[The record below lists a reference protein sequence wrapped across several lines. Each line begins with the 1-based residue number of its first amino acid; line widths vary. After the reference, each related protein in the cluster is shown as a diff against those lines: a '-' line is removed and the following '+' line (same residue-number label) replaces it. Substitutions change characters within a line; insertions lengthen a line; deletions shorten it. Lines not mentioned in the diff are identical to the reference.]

1 MGIREEVTGI
11 TGKIEQVATDVK
23 WLVEV
28 RKEELI
34 DKKDKKSRT
43 LWVIAIAIPI
53 FVSLGV
59 FSAGM
64 VKNVEILCA
73 LHKPQIEMFK
83 QGASMT
89 DLSEKGLE
97 AVHGKTKR

>member
-11 TGKIEQVATDVK
+11 TGKLEQVATDVK

-28 RKEELI
+28 RKEELS
-34 DKKDKKSRT
+34 DKKDKKSRL
-43 LWVIAIAIPI
+43 LWLTAIIIPVI
-53 FVSLGV
+53 VSVGI

-64 VKNVEILCA
+64 VKNIEILCA
-73 LHKPQIEMFK
+73 LHKPQIELFR

-89 DLSEKGLE
+89 GLSEKGLE
-97 AVHGKTKR
+97 ATHGKQR

>member
-11 TGKIEQVATDVK
+11 TGKLEQVATDVK

-28 RKEELI
+28 RKEELS
-34 DKKDKKSRT
+34 DKKDKKSRLMWLT
-43 LWVIAIAIPI
+43 AIIIPVV
-53 FVSLGV
+53 VSLGI

-64 VKNVEILCA
+64 IKNVEILCA
-73 LHKPQIEMFK
+73 LHKPQIELFR

-97 AVHGKTKR
+97 ATHGKTNR